1 MIVLFWLGKYHKYS
15 EYPINIPYLIL
26 LVYIIIY
33 IYIHHFPIIYTT
45 LIHILIHMSSWSS
58 INLPNIFPTIFP
70 TIIPRYSKDIPM
82 NHQFLTMSHMHPSIQ
97 FHVIM
102 WFPMISFV
110 SSRLF
115 HCHPTSACPVSYTH
129 ISIYTCIH
137 IYIYVYIYVYIYI
150 YTYTQLFPAIL
161 RVRWCIN
168 VVPGSPWSSTF
179 GLDLF
184 DDFSKID
191 GIPVR

>member
-1 MIVLFWLGKYHKYS
+1 
-15 EYPINIPYLIL
+15 
-26 LVYIIIY
+26 
-33 IYIHHFPIIYTT
+33 
-45 LIHILIHMSSWSS
+45 MSSWSS

-137 IYIYVYIYVYIYI
+137 IYICIYICIYIYVY
-150 YTYTQLFPAIL
+150 PAIPSHFAGQVMHQRGTWEPMVIDL
-161 RVRWCIN
+161 RLGFVRWFQQDRWDSSEVNRHDLYLTMKNGDLLGCIGIYPL
-168 VVPGSPWSSTF
+168 VM
-179 GLDLF
+179 
-184 DDFSKID
+184 SK
-191 GIPVR
+191 